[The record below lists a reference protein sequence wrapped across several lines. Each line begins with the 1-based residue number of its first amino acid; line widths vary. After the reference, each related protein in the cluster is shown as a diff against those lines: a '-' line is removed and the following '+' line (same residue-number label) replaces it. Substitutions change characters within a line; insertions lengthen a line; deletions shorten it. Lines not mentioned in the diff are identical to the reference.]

1 MKHRVVTTRRQ
12 FFAALAAAGGAA
24 ALAGCS
30 GAGSGSSQAAE
41 GTLTIGIQD
50 EPEGLDI
57 QQITWE
63 NYVHWLIYEP
73 LLNYS
78 DDLSQVSPAF
88 AESFEASED
97 GLTYTI
103 VLPEDAK
110 FSNGDALD
118 ANAYKAS
125 LDRYLEISPYSSDYA
140 DVASVE
146 VPDNRTLVFHMS
158 VPAPYFI
165 TPLSNTYSGIVD
177 VAAITDDAEFNRAPV
192 ANGPYVVENWE
203 QGSQITFVKNENY
216 KTQNEFVENKG
227 AFAFDKIVIRFIPD
241 EFTRVSEV
249 ESGGVDLIFDVP
261 TSSYAEL
268 EGNEDVQLF
277 DYEQAGVSY
286 LYMQTESGPLAD
298 IAVRQ
303 AITYAIDRDEIQ
315 STLDGLVTPTYG
327 YISSAQACYSAE
339 EEEKLA
345 GELAFDPDRAR
356 KALAD
361 AGWSDSDGDGIVEK
375 DGEPLSFEMLIPSD
389 RASLKNAAPVIQ
401 QQLKNVGI
409 DAQIVEQ
416 EAAYIKASM
425 EANDFTMG
433 SRNFVWLDPD
443 ILYSVFTPSS
453 GYPWEDAEITEALT
467 VARQTANNEE
477 RIAAYANFQDLLATR
492 FKAISLF
499 ADKYAIAA
507 KNIITGVHVTNDGRL
522 FLADA
527 GVQE

>member
-1 MKHRVVTTRRQ
+1 MKRHVITTRRQ
-12 FFAALAAAGGAA
+12 FLAAIAAAGGAA

-30 GAGSGSSQAAE
+30 GSGSGSSQAAS

-73 LLNYS
+73 MINYS
-78 DDLSQVSPAF
+78 DDLSEVSPAF
-88 AESFEASED
+88 AEGFEASED
-97 GLTYTI
+97 GLTYTLT
-103 VLPEDAK
+103 LPEGAK

-140 DVASVE
+140 DVASIE
-146 VPDNRTLVFHMS
+146 VPDERTLVFHMS
-158 VPAPYFI
+158 TPAPYFL
-165 TPLSNTYSGIVD
+165 TPLSTTYSGVVD

-203 QGSQITFVKNENY
+203 QGSQITFVRNENY
-216 KTQNEFVENKG
+216 ATNNAYVENKG
-227 AFAFDKIVIRFIPD
+227 AFPFEKIVVRFIPD

-268 EGNEDVQLF
+268 ESNDAVSLV

-286 LYMQTESGPLAD
+286 LYMQSDSGPFAD
-298 IAVRQ
+298 VAVRE
-303 AITYAIDRDEIQ
+303 AFARAIDRDEIKD
-315 STLDGLVTPTYG
+315 SLDGLVVPTYG
-327 YISSAQACYSAE
+327 FISSAQACYSQE
-339 EEEKLA
+339 EEDKLA
-345 GELAFDPDRAR
+345 EAYGFDPERS
-356 KALAD
+356 KQLLAD
-361 AGWSDSDGDGIVEK
+361 AGWADSDGDGILEK
-375 DGEPLSFEMLIPSD
+375 DGEKLSFEMLIPSD
-389 RASLKNAAPVIQ
+389 RASLKNSAPVIQ
-401 QQLKNVGI
+401 QQLKNVGF

-416 EAAYIKASM
+416 EAAYIKTSM
-425 EANDFTMG
+425 EANDFTVG

-443 ILYSVFTPSS
+443 ILYSVFTPAS
-453 GYPWEDAEITEALT
+453 GYQWEDPEITEALT
-467 VARQTANNEE
+467 VARQTADTEA
-477 RIAAYANFQDLLATR
+477 RVQAYADFQDKLATR
-492 FKAISLF
+492 FKAVSLF

-507 KNIITGVHVTNDGRL
+507 KSIITGVHVTNDGRL

-527 GVQE
+527 GVSE